1 MEIDVVLFLLR
12 VVSGAL
18 LIVFLG
24 MVFLVLLRDY
34 RSAMGQTQAYR
45 RRFGRLVTLTNIEGK
60 LMETGQ
66 TYALLPLTSLG
77 RSPTNSIII
86 NDDFASS
93 EHATIALRNN
103 QWWLE
108 DRNSRNGTL
117 LNGDKTEAPVIITH
131 GDVIGIGNLSYR
143 IELE

>member
-12 VVSGAL
+12 IVSGAL
-18 LIVFLG
+18 LIAFLG
-24 MVFLVLLRDY
+24 VLFFVLMRDY
-34 RSAMGQTQAYR
+34 RSATGQTQSYR
-45 RRFGRLVTLTNIEGK
+45 RRFGRLVALTNIEGN
-60 LMETGQ
+60 LLETGQ
-66 TYALLPLTSLG
+66 TYPLMPLTSLG
-77 RSPTNSIII
+77 RSPTNTIVI

-117 LNGDKTEAPVIITH
+117 LNGDKTEAPVIITQ
-131 GDVIGIGNLSYR
+131 GDVIGIGNLSFR

>member
-1 MEIDVVLFLLR
+1 MEIDVTLFLLR
-12 VVSGAL
+12 IVSGVI
-18 LIVFLG
+18 LIAFLG
-24 MVFLVLLRDY
+24 VVFLVLLRDY
-34 RSAMGQTQAYR
+34 RSSIGHTQAYR
-45 RRFGRLVTLTNIEGK
+45 RRFGRLVALTNIEGK

-77 RSPTNSIII
+77 RSPTNSIVI

-108 DRNSRNGTL
+108 DRNSRNGTQ
-117 LNGDKTEAPVIITH
+117 LNGDKTEAPVIVTH

-143 IELE
+143 LELE